1 MTAYNVPVVT
11 VASVITLVFA
21 ASAPAASGEQVVDI
35 CSEDTR
41 ADAFVATDING
52 DGRDDLLFACGP
64 AGESNDDGH
73 AEVRLGKSN
82 GGFADPETN
91 RIVGDGVRFITAGHF
106 NEDERLDLALSGRPS
121 DGHELS
127 IVFADDD
134 QEWRLGGQTIYPA
147 GDGKAEPIAA
157 VDVDEDEHTD
167 LLAPASNTYWEG
179 GRRGLDALG
188 GDSPLVRGEPSA
200 SGVADVNGDGLP
212 DAVVV
217 NARFGKLYLY
227 RGGSS
232 GKIEVELGKSARRV
246 TDFLTGADFDGD
258 GSVDLVVVAPNG
270 DGSGVHVL
278 QGAGSGSPELS
289 DEIYAGKPG
298 DAVAAD
304 LWDRGAVDLVLLDSN
319 GTEMTLLRGS
329 GEGGFAAPRSLPV
342 PGKARQLAVG
352 DFDGD
357 GVNAVALL
365 AEDGGRVTFLPAA
378 AFEQ

>member
-1 MTAYNVPVVT
+1 MTAFNFPLVVI
-11 VASVITLVFA
+11 ASIVTLVFA
-21 ASAPAASGEQVVDI
+21 ASGEAASGEQVVDI

-41 ADAFVATDING
+41 ADSFVATDING
-52 DGRDDLLFACGP
+52 DGRDDLLLACGP

-73 AEVRLGKSN
+73 AEVRLGDSS
-82 GGFADPETN
+82 GGFEAAETN

-106 NEDERLDLALSGRPS
+106 NEDERLDLALSGRSS

-147 GDGKAEPIAA
+147 GDGKAQPIAA

-167 LLAPASNTYWEG
+167 LLVPTSNTYWEG
-179 GRRGLDALG
+179 GRKGLDALG
-188 GDSPLVRGEPSA
+188 DNRPLARGEPSA

-232 GKIEVELGKSARRV
+232 GRTEVELGKSARRV
-246 TDFLTGADFDGD
+246 TDFLGGADFDGD
-258 GSVDLVVVAPNG
+258 DSVDLVVVAPNDG
-270 DGSGVHVL
+270 GSGVHVL
-278 QGAGSGSPELS
+278 RGADSGSPEWS
-289 DEIYAGKPG
+289 DAIHTGKPD

-342 PGKARQLAVG
+342 PGKARKLAVG

-357 GVNAVALL
+357 GVNAIALL
-365 AEDGGRVTFLPAA
+365 AEDGGQVTFLPAA
-378 AFEQ
+378 AFKE